1 VAFREVAVIEIGEV
15 LRCWLAGSGLR
26 AAAER
31 AGVDRKTA
39 RRYVEAA
46 VAAGLVRDGGEAQLT
61 DELLGAVVAAV
72 RPARRVGHGQAWA
85 ALLAEETRIREWIEA
100 DRLQLTNIHGKL
112 SRLGIVVPYRTL
124 HRFAVQRCGFGRRR
138 PTLRVADG
146 EPGVECQLDFGRL
159 GLVPDPET
167 GRRRVA
173 HALIFTAVYS
183 RHVFVWLSFSQTLGA
198 VIEGCEAAWGWFGGV
213 FRVLIPD
220 NLSPV
225 IADADPVNPRFTLGW
240 LDYAQARGF
249 GTDPARVRRAT
260 DKPRVERT
268 VPYVREN
275 FFRGETF
282 ADLTQAQRRVETWC
296 ATTAGLRVHGTH
308 GQRPA
313 ELFAAAEAARLLP
326 VPAGRYDVPIFAG
339 PKVARDHHV
348 EVARGLYSVPGE
360 LIGQRVQVRADS
372 ALVKIYAAGQL
383 VKTHPRV
390 RPGGRST
397 DPGDYPAGRAEY
409 ALRDVATLTAKARA
423 AGPAVGV
430 YAARLLE
437 VPLPWTRM
445 RTVYRLLGLVR
456 SYGPTA
462 VDAACARALE
472 LDVVDVTKIARM
484 LEQAREHEPTP
495 AEATGTA
502 AVGTGATGRVLGG
515 PARFARDPGEFEAGR
530 R

>member
-1 VAFREVAVIEIGEV
+1 VAFREVALIEIREV
-15 LRCWLAGSGLR
+15 LRCWLGGGGLR
-26 AAAER
+26 TAGER

-46 VAAGLVRDGGEAQLT
+46 VAAGLARDGGEAQLT

-72 RPARRVGHGQAWA
+72 RPARRAGHGRAWEL
-85 ALLAEETRIREWIEA
+85 LLAEEARIREWVEA
-100 DRLQLTNIHGKL
+100 DLQLTNIHGKL
-112 SRLGIVVPYRTL
+112 ARRGVVVPYRTL
-124 HRFAVQRCGFGRRR
+124 HRFATERCGFGRRR
-138 PTLRVADG
+138 ATVRVADG

-159 GLVPDPET
+159 GLVPDT
-167 GRRRVA
+167 DAGRRRVA
-173 HALIFTAVYS
+173 HALILTAVYS
-183 RHVFVWLSFSQTLGA
+183 RHMFVWLSFAQTLAA
-198 VIEGCEAAWGWFGGV
+198 VLDGCEAAWAWFGGV

-249 GTDPARVRRAT
+249 HTDPARVRHAT
-260 DKPRVERT
+260 DKPRVERV

-275 FFRGETF
+275 FFRGEAF
-282 ADLTQAQRRVETWC
+282 ADLAEAQRRVEQWC

-313 ELFAAAEAARLLP
+313 ELFAAAEAGRLLP
-326 VPAGRYDVPIFAG
+326 APTGRYDVPIFAT

-348 EVARGLYSVPGE
+348 EVARSLYSVPGE

-372 ALVKIYAAGQL
+372 VLVKIYAGGQL
-383 VKTHPRV
+383 IKTHPRKP
-390 RPGGRST
+390 PGGRST

-409 ALRDVATLTAKARA
+409 ALRDVATLTAKAAA

-456 SYGPTA
+456 SYGPAA

-484 LEQAREHEPTP
+484 LEQAREHQPTP
-495 AEATGTA
+495 AA
-502 AVGTGATGRVLGG
+502 AKVLGG

>member
-1 VAFREVAVIEIGEV
+1 VAFREVAMIEIGEV
-15 LRCWLAGSGLR
+15 LRCWLDGQGLR
-26 AAAER
+26 TAGER

-46 VAAGLVRDGGEAQLT
+46 VAAGLVREGGEGQLT

-72 RPARRVGHGQAWA
+72 RPARAGGHGGSWE
-85 ALLAEETRIREWIEA
+85 ALLVEEARIRDWIEA

-112 SRLGIVVPYRTL
+112 ARQGITVPYRTL
-124 HRFAVQRCGFGRRR
+124 HRFAVAHCGFGRRQ

-159 GLVPDPET
+159 GLVPDRDT

-183 RHVFVWLSFSQTLGA
+183 RHLFVWLSFTQTLAA
-198 VIEGCEAAWGWFGGV
+198 VIDGCEAAWGWFGGV

-225 IADADPVNPRFTLGW
+225 IADADPVNPRFTVGW

-249 GTDPARVRRAT
+249 GTDPARVRRPR
-260 DKPRVERT
+260 DKPRVERV

-275 FFRGETF
+275 FFRGEDF
-282 ADLTQAQRRVETWC
+282 VDLADAQRRVESWC

-313 ELFAAAEAARLLP
+313 ELFAAAEAAALLP
-326 VPAGRYDVPIFAG
+326 APAGRYDVPIFAN
-339 PKVARDHHV
+339 PKVARDHHI

-360 LIGQRVQVRADS
+360 LIGQRVDVRADS
-372 ALVKIYAAGQL
+372 VLVKISSRGQL
-383 VKTHPRV
+383 VKTHPRK
-390 RPGGRST
+390 PAGGRST

-409 ALRDVATLTAKARA
+409 ALRDVATLTAKAAA

-430 YAARLLE
+430 YATRLLDI
-437 VPLPWTRM
+437 PLPWTRM

-456 SYGPTA
+456 SFGPAA
-462 VDAACARALE
+462 VDAACARSLE

-484 LEQAREHEPTP
+484 LEQAREHQPTP
-495 AEATGTA
+495 AGPAK
-502 AVGTGATGRVLGG
+502 VIGG
-515 PARFARDPGEFEAGR
+515 PARFARDPGEFQAGQR
-530 R
+530 